1 MPSFKDSKN
10 SALNPELAIK
20 KEVVRRQKE
29 ANKIGEIVPTSAVV
43 APQTS
48 SPSRVGGLA
57 EVMSSLDTLTA
68 EVVATISFYTVAGI
82 RAVDEMVGN
91 DTSGIQKPRDAVAD
105 LSPNSSSMVSLI
117 KKGQGILASAN
128 YDLTNKLSRIE
139 VDTIASD
146 IKGCLKSV
154 RELTRITRRVNRFL
168 TQQLPNEGRVAF
180 LELWNGIS
188 RLTERWEPALLKF
201 LEEVDMSIQRARQ
214 GVSATATGAGYS
226 GGLMPSHFADTTPSL
241 PRRFI

>member
-20 KEVVRRQKE
+20 KEVVRLQKE
-29 ANKIGEIVPTSAVV
+29 ANKTGEIVPTSAV
-43 APQTS
+43 AGPQIS
-48 SPSRVGGLA
+48 SPSRAGGMA
-57 EVMSSLDTLTA
+57 EVMNSLDTLTA
-68 EVVATISFYTVAGI
+68 EVVSTISFYTVAGI

-91 DTSGIQKPRDAVAD
+91 DTSGIQKTRDAVAD
-105 LSPNSSSMVSLI
+105 LSPNSSAMVSLI

-128 YDLTNKLSRIE
+128 YDLTNKISRIE

-146 IKGCLKSV
+146 VKGCIKSE
-154 RELTRITRRVNRFL
+154 RELIRLKRRVDRFL
-168 TQQLPNEGRVAF
+168 RQNINADGRVAF

-188 RLTERWEPALLKF
+188 RLSDRWEPALLKF
-201 LEEVDMSIQRARQ
+201 LEDVDMSIQRAKQ

-226 GGLMPSHFADTTPSL
+226 GGLMPSHFAVTSPSL